1 MSKLSKPRAVLFD
14 LDGTLTDR
22 TASVRSYANVF
33 SEHFGARLQ
42 GGEVAR
48 LASVLVDCDHGGYN
62 PRRAHDVIARLAW
75 IDPPA
80 AAEVAAHWERASS
93 EAVVARR
100 GLGEMLAGLSRQGLT
115 LGVVTNGPSDG
126 QRRKLARLET
136 ADAWDAIVI
145 SEEVGFEKPDPRI
158 FEAALR
164 QLGAPAAATWFVGDH
179 PENDIAGAE
188 ACGLTAFWIQ
198 AAVAWPAERPPA
210 RDRLEGLP
218 ELAARL
224 AACA

>member
-1 MSKLSKPRAVLFD
+1 MATTKRDYYEVLGVDRGATQDEIKKAYKKLAFTYHP
-14 LDGTLTDR
+14 
-22 TASVRSYANVF
+22 
-33 SEHFGARLQ
+33 AR
-42 GGEVAR
+42 
-48 LASVLVDCDHGGYN
+48 N
-62 PRRAHDVIARLAW
+62 PD
-75 IDPPA
+75 DA
-80 AAEVAAHWERASS
+80 AAEVAAHWERASP